1 MSQKTAPG
9 SVMQRLDNMPL
20 KRKLYIGLGVLIGAL
35 FLSAGL
41 ATLSSLA
48 TQRLVSQ
55 TLVRQR
61 RLADLAANINS
72 NLLNIQN
79 QAFEFYETW
88 TLTGFET
95 EVGSGGFRRAR
106 ESDLDPILA
115 QLDRIRADIDVL
127 QQQDPG
133 PQTASNLAKI
143 LTNLDAYETTL
154 IAMSDQMEGLGYRD
168 TGEFG
173 QLQQIITR
181 LEKKLENTDLDVLSA
196 TVARIDRYS
205 KGFFLRSEL
214 PYVRMAREA
223 MLELKFQINTADE
236 AQLPPTAKDALN
248 EILERYYDHFLSAAN
263 IHRRLQDSRTNLV
276 SQSNLTSSLVQQLF
290 EQQQTDFSASVARL
304 QRQQSNTITI
314 TLGLAVF
321 ISIGSVIVAYYVTG
335 RIIRPVQ
342 TLGDAAARL
351 GAGDLSVRAVI
362 QGTDEIGATGRAFNL
377 MADRLQASLSEMER
391 RVADRTRE
399 LETITAELAGRSA
412 ELEEAH
418 ARQLQV
424 NRQLEEAVGQSQ
436 RRALL
441 LQASTE
447 VSRAM
452 AQIRDM
458 DRLLSQVT
466 QLISER
472 FNVYHCGIF
481 LIDPANRCAVLR
493 AANSDGG
500 QRLVAQQ
507 HKLGVGSEGIV
518 GYVTDTGQHRIAL
531 DVGEDAFF
539 FNNPELP
546 DTRSELACPLRVG
559 DKIIGALDVQSVE
572 QAAFE
577 DEDVAVLTSL
587 ADQIAIAI
595 ENARLFQQSRTAL
608 EEARRAQQRYVQQQ
622 WLEYTRQQTALAY
635 EYTLSGV
642 NPVDAA
648 PGPEIREA
656 WQDGR
661 LVTLDSDGRLENTAN
676 GNNGNPSRATLAVPV
691 QVHGEPIGLLELQ
704 ESDGEHM
711 WTDDEIALVQAVADQ
726 LGQTLES
733 ARLFEQM
740 QASLAETQT
749 LFQTSRSLA
758 AAQEIEDVWQAITD
772 AARQRNI
779 DACGLFLFDSRQ
791 RETAREIILVAGW
804 DERQPPRLNVGIR
817 LPIGGLDVFDTMH
830 LDRPFTVTDLTQAAS
845 IDEDTHNLLDAL
857 GVTAALLQP
866 IALRGR
872 WFGLLAVLY
881 RSRHEFTSA
890 ESDFFRT
897 LTDQAALA
905 FEGQRL
911 LAETQRRAQREQ
923 LIRQITD
930 KVRATSDLD
939 TILQTTVQELSNAM
953 GLPRAFVRLGVQED
967 MAPSHSVETAR
978 SGPASP
984 PAEGITDE

>member
-1 MSQKTAPG
+1 
-9 SVMQRLDNMPL
+9 
-20 KRKLYIGLGVLIGAL
+20 
-35 FLSAGL
+35 
-41 ATLSSLA
+41 
-48 TQRLVSQ
+48 
-55 TLVRQR
+55 
-61 RLADLAANINS
+61 
-72 NLLNIQN
+72 
-79 QAFEFYETW
+79 
-88 TLTGFET
+88 
-95 EVGSGGFRRAR
+95 
-106 ESDLDPILA
+106 
-115 QLDRIRADIDVL
+115 
-127 QQQDPG
+127 
-133 PQTASNLAKI
+133 
-143 LTNLDAYETTL
+143 
-154 IAMSDQMEGLGYRD
+154 
-168 TGEFG
+168 
-173 QLQQIITR
+173 
-181 LEKKLENTDLDVLSA
+181 
-196 TVARIDRYS
+196 
-205 KGFFLRSEL
+205 
-214 PYVRMAREA
+214 
-223 MLELKFQINTADE
+223 
-236 AQLPPTAKDALN
+236 
-248 EILERYYDHFLSAAN
+248 
-263 IHRRLQDSRTNLV
+263 
-276 SQSNLTSSLVQQLF
+276 
-290 EQQQTDFSASVARL
+290 
-304 QRQQSNTITI
+304 
-314 TLGLAVF
+314 
-321 ISIGSVIVAYYVTG
+321 
-335 RIIRPVQ
+335 
-342 TLGDAAARL
+342 
-351 GAGDLSVRAVI
+351 
-362 QGTDEIGATGRAFNL
+362 

-452 AQIRDM
+452 AQIHDM

-518 GYVTDTGQHRIAL
+518 GYVTDTGKHRIAL
-531 DVGEDAFF
+531 DIGEDAFF

-546 DTRSELACPLRVG
+546 DTRSELASPLRVG

-595 ENARLFQQSRTAL
+595 ENARLFQQSRAAL
-608 EEARRAQQRYVQQQ
+608 EEARRVQQRYVQQQ
-622 WLEYTRQQTALAY
+622 WLEYTRQQTTLAY
-635 EYTLSGV
+635 EYTTLSGV

-648 PGPEIREA
+648 PGPEIRGA
-656 WQDGR
+656 WRDGR
-661 LVTLDSDGRLENTAN
+661 LILLDSDGRLENTAN
-676 GNNGNPSRATLAVPV
+676 GKDGNPSRATLAVPV

-704 ESDGEHM
+704 ESDGEHV

-772 AARQRNI
+772 AARQRNT

-804 DERQPPRLNVGIR
+804 DEQQPSRLNVGVR

-830 LDRPFTVTDLTQAAS
+830 PDRPFTVTDLTQAAS
-845 IDEDTHNLLDAL
+845 IDEDTRNLLDAL
-857 GVTAALLQP
+857 GFTAALLQP
-866 IALRGR
+866 IAVRGR
-872 WFGLLAVLY
+872 WFGLLAVFY
-881 RSRHEFTSA
+881 RSSHEFTSA

-939 TILQTTVQELSNAM
+939 TILQTTVQELSIAL
-953 GLPRAFVRLGVQED
+953 GVPRAFVRLGVQED